1 MIACA
6 GMDALKIILILVFV
20 LSLALLVSPK
30 MRGNQGWSSM
40 VTPLA
45 SIIGS
50 GFLVSVP
57 LLASSIGIWSLLA
70 VAGLTLLAFLVG
82 SAIRYN
88 ISHAETELQSPRAG
102 HPMQAAETM
111 SHFVLIGAYF
121 VSVSYYLVLL
131 ATFGLKIAGLHD
143 PILVKVIASSLALLI
158 CGVGATKG
166 LEMIE
171 GAEKFTV
178 SGNLA
183 AIAALLACL
192 IFFGVTLPEPYH
204 WGSALDQE
212 HTFDAETL
220 RFLLGLLI
228 IVQGFETTRF
238 MGDMYK
244 APVRVKAMRNAQI
257 LSSLVY
263 LVFFALMIP
272 LFPYFTSSADVAGFI
287 EVIKRVSPWLPFLV
301 TGGAVASQ
309 LSAAVA
315 DSIGASGLLSQ
326 TSHQHISPKQAYL
339 LIGLVSC
346 LIIWGT
352 DVVSIVA
359 LASRA
364 FAVFYALQCL
374 VASLCASHHKNDK
387 SKAILFGLLAFVCA
401 LVAIFGTPSG
411 G

>member
-1 MIACA
+1 
-6 GMDALKIILILVFV
+6 MDALQIILVLVFA
-20 LSLALLVSPK
+20 LSLALLVSPR
-30 MRGNQGWSSM
+30 MRNNEAWSSM

-57 LLASSIGIWSLLA
+57 LLASSIGVWSLLA
-70 VAGLTLLAFLVG
+70 VVGLTFLAFLVG

-88 ISHAETELQSPRAG
+88 ISHAEPELASSDVG
-102 HPMQAAETM
+102 HPLMAAETM
-111 SHFVLIGAYF
+111 SHFVLIAAYF
-121 VSVSYYLVLL
+121 ISVSYYLVLL
-131 ATFGLKIAGLHD
+131 ATFGLKIAGFAD
-143 PILVKVIASSLALLI
+143 PVLAKIIASSLALLI

-166 LEMIE
+166 LAMIE
-171 GAEKFTV
+171 SAEKFSV

-192 IFFGVTLPEPYH
+192 FFFGLNLPEPYH
-204 WGSALDQE
+204 WTTVLQE
-212 HTFDAETL
+212 KHSFNADTF
-220 RFLLGLLI
+220 RFLMGLLI

-244 APVRVKAMRNAQI
+244 APVRVKAMRRAQL
-257 LSSLVY
+257 LSSGVY
-263 LVFFALMIP
+263 LVFFILMLP

-326 TSHQHISPKQAYL
+326 TSHQHITPKQAYL
-339 LIGLVSC
+339 LIGVVSC
-346 LIIWGT
+346 IIIWAT

-374 VASLCASHHKNDK
+374 VASLCAHHHRKDRAK
-387 SKAILFGLLAFVCA
+387 VYYFGALALVCT